1 MVGFLFP
8 DYYFTQFIIIEREV
22 VMGMRDFT
30 LNELMG
36 VREEPVMKKF
46 ILEEASSG
54 GEVNDPVEAKDWEEA
69 ASLIL
74 EQMGYKLV
82 ELKNS
87 GEEEEK
93 EK

>member
-1 MVGFLFP
+1 
-8 DYYFTQFIIIEREV
+8 
-22 VMGMRDFT
+22 MGMRDFT